1 MKTEPISAL
10 ELSQMLLLSGE
21 STSGKEEVFKGMA
34 RWYNALADMKEY
46 ELKQKQTTTALK
58 EAKITEKAQL
68 INEARTKQKELS
80 ESIYWKG
87 ITSKE
92 ESDLI

>member
-58 EAKITEKAQL
+58 EAKIKKPKKSTA
-68 INEARTKQKELS
+68 ELW
-80 ESIYWKG
+80 EFP
-87 ITSKE
+87 TRE